1 MLVTF
6 FLILVTFKYE
16 ESVTNIDAAVSIS
29 SESRLTCK
37 KCLTYSQAW
46 TSGKL
51 EVGCEN
57 GKFLQS
63 CNQSY
68 GDELNQL
75 MTKLEAYMYSK
86 EEAQMDLKNQLA
98 LVNQYAGFRGR

>member
-1 MLVTF
+1 MRFKIDDSNFVSDPLGAPSSAI
-6 FLILVTFKYE
+6 IL
-16 ESVTNIDAAVSIS
+16 TN
-29 SESRLTCK
+29 EP
-37 KCLTYSQAW
+37 
-46 TSGKL
+46 SGKL

-98 LVNQYAGFRGR
+98 LVNQYAGFRSR

>member
-1 MLVTF
+1 M
-6 FLILVTFKYE
+6 ILNNFE
-16 ESVTNIDAAVSIS
+16 EFPFRGFEVFPI
-29 SESRLTCK
+29 RLGKNTK
-37 KCLTYSQAW
+37 EHLETLF
-46 TSGKL
+46 SGKL